1 MLRLILPGGRL
12 TSVQLKA
19 IAQIASELELE
30 FTAITPS
37 RALDLPGF
45 SADQAANLLPRF
57 AGLGLSAQEVPAGCP
72 GLETGAVPDPDWVG
86 VREQEQPMLFT
97 IGVPVP
103 AGRLSLSQ
111 ARKAADLAERY
122 AGGTLQLTSRQNLL
136 LPDLPK
142 ERVAQVLEGLE
153 SVDLRVAASVYRRGL
168 TACAERVEERAKE
181 LLDHLEKQ
189 VPLKEPLRI
198 HITAGACNCEQAL
211 EAEIG
216 LHATRVQVEGR
227 MIEAYDLSIDGRP
240 VPGAVGIPAGLV
252 KHRLENLL
260 VRYKKERGSEESFR
274 EFSRKI
280 GEEQLSRLLSEEAT
294 HPSTLRQ
301 AQDSG

>member
-19 IAQIASELELE
+19 VAQAASELERE
-30 FTAITPS
+30 FITLTPS
-37 RALDLPGF
+37 RALDLPAEF
-45 SADQAANLLPRF
+45 LPRLAE
-57 AGLGLSAQEVPAGCP
+57 AGLSTRDLPAGCP
-72 GLETGAVPDPDWVG
+72 GLETDAAQDPDCVG

-103 AGRLSLSQ
+103 AGRLSASQ

-122 AGGTLQLTSRQNLL
+122 AGGLLQLTSRQNLL
-136 LPDLPK
+136 LPDVPK

-168 TACAERVEERAKE
+168 TACAEGVEERARE
-181 LLDHLEKQ
+181 LLDHLESR

-216 LHATRVQVEGR
+216 LRAARIQVEER
-227 MIEAYDLSIDGRP
+227 MIEAYDLSVDAQP
-240 VPGAVGIPAGLV
+240 VPGAGGIPAGLV
-252 KHRLENLL
+252 KYRLENLL
-260 VRYKKERGSEESFR
+260 VRTKRDRASGESIR
-274 EFSRKI
+274 EFFRRI
-280 GEEQLSRLLSEEAT
+280 GDEEVARLLSGEVEE
-294 HPSTLRQ
+294 SRSL
-301 AQDSG
+301 